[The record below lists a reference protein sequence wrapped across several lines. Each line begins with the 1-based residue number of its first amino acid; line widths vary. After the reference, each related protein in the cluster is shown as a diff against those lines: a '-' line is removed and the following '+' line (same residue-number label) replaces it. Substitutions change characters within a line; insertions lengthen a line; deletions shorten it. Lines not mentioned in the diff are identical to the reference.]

1 MICVICRRAETV
13 NGPTTIM
20 FERGEFRLLVK
31 SVPAQTCPNCAE
43 AYVDE
48 EIAQQLLR
56 IARQVSESGILD
68 TQYEYSA
75 L

>member
-48 EIAQQLLR
+48 EIARQLLG
-56 IARQVSESGILD
+56 IATQVSESGILD